1 MKIVYSYIPHNYVEG
16 EERFLPKKIAYVLML
31 SVLQARQLYDKV
43 ELYTNSEQAKFFKR
57 LGIPFTRIDTE
68 VLQHE
73 RANCP
78 SIPKLKTYIAQT
90 EPFIHIDLDTVLF
103 DKLPIAKNRPLMFA
117 HKDFGGG
124 IDYLCLNSIV
134 TSYINPLTEA
144 KDRLPDFYTSSYDHA
159 ELPNMNVVVVRDV
172 ELFRNA
178 TQRAL
183 DNYYAV
189 KDIIDIDYMRFCL
202 PEQAFI
208 HLELKKLSEVYNQ
221 MVKDDKHIYS
231 KKTFTVLS
239 NEGSFPFGIVS
250 NTYINDQIEFNEVE
264 DIFKVNDYN
273 FGGVMH
279 LLGSLKEDIY
289 IRAIVMHLIV
299 TKFGGTYATNI
310 SKAYGTELDDS
321 EKFYKQYTGHKFN
334 NLL

>member
-16 EERFLPKKIAYVLML
+16 EERFLPKKIAYILML

-43 ELYTNSEQAKFFKR
+43 ELYTNPEQAKFFKR
-57 LGIPFTRIDTE
+57 LGIPFTKIDTA

-78 SIPKLKTYIAQT
+78 SIPKLKTYVAQT

-144 KDRLPDFYTSSYDHA
+144 KDRLPDFYTSSYDHE

-172 ELFRNA
+172 ELFRKA

-183 DNYYAV
+183 DSYYAV

-231 KKTFTVLS
+231 KKTFTQLS
-239 NEGSFPFGIVS
+239 NAGSFPFGVIS

-264 DIFKVNDYN
+264 DIFKVTDYN
-273 FGGVMH
+273 FGGVIH

-289 IRAIVMHLIV
+289 IKALVINLIV
-299 TKFGGTYATNI
+299 TKFGEQHAINI
-310 SKAYGTELDDS
+310 SKAYGSELD
-321 EKFYKQYTGHKFN
+321 EGEELYKQYTGLKFN
-334 NLL
+334 KLL